1 MTPIRFNPIKIETLW
16 GNEIWAL
23 SGLEGRETV
32 VQNRQSAQGG
42 QASQLTITELIRDHK
57 EALLGRHVWQ
67 RYGERFPLLV
77 KFITA
82 EKQLSVQVHPD
93 DAMAR
98 RKGLPNGKTEMWQVL
113 EATPTASILLGFST
127 PDVDKKICSDGEAL
141 ERVLRKYSV
150 CQGDSYFIPAGT
162 IHSIGA
168 GVRILEIQQT
178 SDTTYR
184 LYDFNRIDKNGKKR
198 ALDLEDA
205 LEAIHFPSTKAT
217 ESDASRPVD
226 LHKNVFDASG
236 SVVQLADC
244 EHFTSTYISLSG
256 GSGDQKL
263 SSDQDHSTSIEN
275 PTNRNFSTN
284 RNQGSYTIDLQAFDS
299 FSIVVATAG
308 EGVINYAQ
316 NWKPSQDQNQSRN
329 QNQIPTPNQS
339 RSIPIKKDDV
349 ILLPASLQT
358 VEIQPL
364 TSLQFVETHIK

>member
-23 SGLEGRETV
+23 SGLEGRETA
-32 VQNRQSAQGG
+32 VQSRQSAQDG
-42 QASQLTITELIRDHK
+42 QNAQSGQDSQLTITELIREHK

-82 EKQLSVQVHPD
+82 EKQLSVQIHPD
-93 DAMAR
+93 DAMAQ

-150 CQGDSYFIPAGT
+150 RQGDNYFIPAGT

-198 ALDLEDA
+198 TLDLEDA

-217 ESDASRPVD
+217 ESDASKPVD

-244 EHFTSTYISLSG
+244 EHFTSTHISLSG

-263 SSDQDHSTSIEN
+263 SSDQHHSTNREN

-299 FSIVVATAG
+299 FSIIVATEG

-316 NWKPSQDQNQSRN
+316 N
-329 QNQIPTPNQS
+329 
-339 RSIPIKKDDV
+339 RSILIKKDDV
-349 ILLPASLQT
+349 ILLPASLKT